1 MKTDRI
7 LTLLAF
13 AAALALAGGG
23 LALAHEGHGPDHHK
37 LEGKVYGQGVK
48 EDIPTVKVSELL
60 AHPDKWVGK
69 TVRVEGPITGVCKKR
84 GCWISIGSDE
94 EFEDLRIKVDD
105 GVIVFPAEAKGK
117 FAVAQGVFTKIE
129 MSMEQTLKYKKH
141 HAEEHGETF
150 DPATVTEPLVFYQ
163 IKGTGAVI
171 SD

>member
-1 MKTDRI
+1 MQTYRI
-7 LTLLAF
+7 LMSLAL
-13 AAALALAGGG
+13 AASLALAGGG
-23 LALAHEGHGPDHHK
+23 LTFAHEGNDPHHHK
-37 LEGKVYGQGVK
+37 LDGKVYGQGVA
-48 EDIPTVKVSELL
+48 DDVPTVNVSELL

-69 TVRVEGPITGVCKKR
+69 VVRVEGPITGVCKKR
-84 GCWISIGSDE
+84 GCWISIGSDK

-117 FAVAQGVFTKIE
+117 YAVAQGVFTKIE
-129 MSMEQTLKYKKH
+129 MSLEQTIRYKKH

-150 DPATVTEPLVFYQ
+150 DPATITEPLVFYQ